1 MPITMRDVSAM
12 AGVSI
17 STVSHVVNNTRA
29 VPDRTRQKVMDAIH
43 ATGFMPNTIA
53 RSLKRAETRTLGLAI
68 GDISN
73 PYFTAVV
80 HPLEA
85 AAVKAGYTLILTDIG
100 EDPDRETAALQ
111 ALIGRRVDGLI
122 LSPSGAG
129 GAQAIAHAKRNK
141 VPVVQI
147 DRIADRDCDYVVA
160 SNQPDMQRLVR
171 HLAQRGHKRIGML
184 AGLNG
189 LSSTQERIEGYRLGL
204 KDGGIAFDPDLMVT
218 ADSSMAPAHATTLKL
233 LALPNPPTALVASN
247 NLMALGAL
255 RAIKERRLS
264 VPRDIALVAFDEFEW
279 TDLFQP
285 RLTTIAQPCQEI
297 GEWAVKLMLDRLA
310 NPDAPPRHI
319 HVATTLHHRESCG
332 CPADAGP
339 IA

>member
-1 MPITMRDVSAM
+1 MPVTMRDVSAM

-29 VPDRTRQKVMDAIH
+29 VPDRTRQKVLDAIR

-80 HPLEA
+80 HALEA
-85 AAVKAGYTLILTDIG
+85 AAVKAGYTLLLTDIG
-100 EDPDRETAALQ
+100 EDPDRETAALR
-111 ALIGRRVDGLI
+111 ALIGRRVDGLF
-122 LSPSGAG
+122 LSPSSAG
-129 GAQAIAHAKRNK
+129 GAEAISHAKRNN

-147 DRIADRDCDYVVA
+147 DRVADPDCDYVVA
-160 SNQPDMQRLVR
+160 RNRPDMRRLVR
-171 HLAQRGHKRIGML
+171 HLAERGHKRIGML
-184 AGLNG
+184 TGLDG
-189 LSSTQERIEGYRLGL
+189 LSSTKERIAGYQLGL
-204 KDGGIAFDPDLMVT
+204 KDGGLDLDPALMVP
-218 ADSSMAPAHATTLKL
+218 ADSSIAPAHATTLKL
-233 LALPNPPTALVASN
+233 LDLANPPTALVASN

-255 RAIKERRLS
+255 RALKDRGLR
-264 VPRDIALVAFDEFEW
+264 VPNDIALVAFDEFEW

-297 GEWAVKLMLDRLA
+297 GEMAVKLMLERIAD
-310 NPDAPPRHI
+310 PDAPPRH
-319 HVATTLHHRESCG
+319 VQLATVLHHRESCG

-339 IA
+339 IE

>member
-1 MPITMRDVSAM
+1 MPVTMRDVSVM

-29 VPDRTRQKVMDAIH
+29 VPDRTRQKVMDAIR

-80 HPLEA
+80 HALEG
-85 AAVKAGYTLILTDIG
+85 AAVEAGYTLILTDIG
-100 EDPDRETAALQ
+100 EDPVRETAALR

-122 LSPSGAG
+122 LSPSAEG
-129 GAQAIAHAKRNK
+129 GVEAIAHARRNN

-147 DRIADRDCDYVVA
+147 DRVADRNCDYVVA
-160 SNQPDMQRLVR
+160 RNRPDMRRLVH
-171 HLAQRGHKRIGML
+171 HLATLGHRRIGML
-184 AGLNG
+184 TGLEG
-189 LSSTQERIEGYRLGL
+189 LSSTMERIAGYQAGL
-204 KDGGIAFDPDLMVT
+204 ADGGLDFDPALMIP
-218 ADSSMAPAHATTLKL
+218 AASSIDPASAATNRLME
-233 LALPNPPTALVASN
+233 LPNAPTALVASN
-247 NLMALGAL
+247 NLMTLGAM
-255 RAIKERRLS
+255 RALKARGLI
-264 VPRDIALVAFDEFEW
+264 VPRDVALASFDDFEW
-279 TDLFQP
+279 ADLFHP

-297 GEWAVKLMLDRLA
+297 GVTAVKLLLDRIA
-310 NPDAPPRHI
+310 DPDAPPRQI
-319 HVATTLHHRESCG
+319 QLATTLHHRESCG